1 MIILIPKL
9 LNSPFASCS
18 FINFFFLLP
27 HTPNVHDKNG
37 RPLLALKDFELTLSV
52 FHFLLRL

>member
-1 MIILIPKL
+1 MSNVVYHI
-9 LNSPFASCS
+9 
-18 FINFFFLLP
+18 LP